1 MLWHLCN
8 PDGVSQRTTHAPDIN
23 AARDNFRLVR
33 PGWFVASDISY
44 RIGWTKSEAP
54 VLCNKCFRN
63 SPASGSRKCETCRT
77 RDKASTRKANSKRLE
92 TNRLTPQ
99 ETRRE
104 IATKNARRAIQGNI
118 LRGIIARRTRRAAN
132 ET

>member
-77 RDKASTRKANSKRLE
+77 RDRASTRKANAKRPERNYVTLEKRSKV
-92 TNRLTPQ
+92 
-99 ETRRE
+99 
-104 IATKNARRAIQGNI
+104 ASKNGKQANQSTI
-118 LRGIIARRTRRAAN
+118 LRGIMFRRARRQAN
-132 ET
+132 GNP